1 MIILHLNH
9 ASSKKSTSFKV
20 LFSVQLW
27 TCNFAFY
34 HCFLYYSFYAP
45 MMQVILYKTFGNMFL
60 ITHVYLARLL
70 SMNTCFL
77 TENFLTFS
85 NQLLYV
91 RDQITGHAS
100 HSSTV
105 VMVHTR
111 GRLAMHKPAG
121 ISPCLLERLQIC
133 CVVNDTGL
141 LPLHVP
147 KWSQCIHVLVVHL
160 LYHLNGDRLFIC
172 LLMTLLVS
180 QNICSEMSRWLASHE
195 LERIWKKALWH
206 LLVGNE
212 ENCRSGSIKVVSA
225 AIEIQA
231 MQLLN
236 TSHKCYSIVWEIAVY
251 KNIVCVITE
260 HEHIHVCRNYEELY
274 MIG

>member
-9 ASSKKSTSFKV
+9 ASSKKSISFNV

-27 TCNFAFY
+27 TFNFVFY
-34 HCFLYYSFYAP
+34 HCSVYCSFYAP
-45 MMQVILYKTFGNMFL
+45 MMQDLLYKIFGNMFL

-70 SMNTCFL
+70 PMNTYFL
-77 TENFLTFS
+77 TENFLTLS
-85 NQLLYV
+85 NRLLCV

-100 HSSTV
+100 HSSTA
-105 VMVHTR
+105 VMVHTC
-111 GRLAMHKPAG
+111 GRLASHKPAG
-121 ISPCLLERLQIC
+121 ISPCLLELLQIC

-147 KWSQCIHVLVVHL
+147 KWSQCIHVLVVGL
-160 LYHLNGDRLFIC
+160 LYHLNGDCVFIC

-180 QNICSEMSRWLASHE
+180 QNMCSEMSRWLASNE

-206 LLVGNE
+206 LLVGTE

-236 TSHKCYSIVWEIAVY
+236 TSHKRYSIAWEIAVY
-251 KNIVCVITE
+251 KNIGCVITD
-260 HEHIHVCRNYEELY
+260 HELTHACRNYEELY
-274 MIG
+274 TVG